1 MDAIAGLAPKV
12 LFWFFAILMLGSA
25 LIVVHGRNLV
35 HSAFALLAT
44 FFSVAVFYAFLGADF
59 LAGAQVLIYVGGILI
74 LLLFGVMLTNRIFD
88 VNLRTET
95 FQVGPAA
102 LVSAGV
108 FALLVLLILKTP
120 WPQAS
125 LVEEGPTTGKIG
137 NLLVTTYLL
146 PFEVASVL
154 LLVALL
160 GAAMLVRRRSD
171 L

>member
-1 MDAIAGLAPKV
+1 METLAPKII
-12 LFWFFAILMLGSA
+12 FWFFAALMLGSA
-25 LIVVHGRNLV
+25 LIVVHGKNLV

-44 FFSVAVFYAFLGADF
+44 FFSAAVFYALLGADF

-95 FQVGPAA
+95 FQVVPSA

-108 FALLVLLILKTP
+108 FAMLTLVILKTP
-120 WPQAS
+120 WRRVS
-125 LVEEGPTTGKIG
+125 VLDEGPTTERIG

>member
-1 MDAIAGLAPKV
+1 METLAPQI

-25 LIVVHGRNLV
+25 LVVVHGKNLV

-44 FFSVAVFYAFLGADF
+44 FFSTAVFYAFLGADF
-59 LAGAQVLIYVGGILI
+59 LAGAQVLIYVGGILT

-102 LVSAGV
+102 LVSLGA
-108 FALLVLLILKTP
+108 FAMLTLLILKTP
-120 WPQAS
+120 WRQAS
-125 LVEEGPTTGKIG
+125 LVEEGPTTAKIG